1 MEANVKRLLV
11 TGIETSIGGN
21 LALTLADRCEVLGLY
36 DRAPLVPAGRAL
48 PWPDEDPQ
56 ALAAL
61 VDDWQP
67 QWIVHCGPL
76 SAASWD
82 APPDEERAL
91 REPRRVESLW
101 DLAQCYGARMTVLS
115 SDAVFAGPRMFHE
128 EDAPVASS
136 APVASWTRAMERIV
150 ENSEA
155 LLVRSHAYGLNC
167 DGQAGFAEQALTAL
181 TRRESLSASGRRH
194 ATPILASDLAE
205 LLWRAYELRLHGL
218 YHLAGAERTSQHR
231 FVTELAEILG
241 VETLDA
247 CRQPTEETSSICET
261 SLSSKRARR
270 VLGMAT
276 PALGEGLL
284 RFVEQAQSQTLPGG
298 IELAAAAA

>member
-1 MEANVKRLLV
+1 MKRLLV
-11 TGIETSIGGN
+11 TGIETTIGGT
-21 LALTLADRCEVLGLY
+21 LALALADRCEVLGLY

-82 APPDEERAL
+82 GPPDERSAV
-91 REPRRVESLW
+91 REPRRVECLW

-115 SDAVFAGPRMFHE
+115 SDAVFTGPRMFHE
-128 EDAPVASS
+128 EDAPVANA
-136 APVASWTRAMERIV
+136 APVGSWTRAMEKIV

-155 LLVRSHAYGLNC
+155 LLVRSHVYGLSC
-167 DGQAGFAEQALTAL
+167 DAQAGFAEQALAAL
-181 TRRESLSASGRRH
+181 MRREPLSASGRRH

-241 VETLDA
+241 VEPVV
-247 CRQPTEETSSICET
+247 CRTSCQESSAICET

-270 VLGMAT
+270 MLGMAT
-276 PALGEGLL
+276 PALREGLL
-284 RFVEQAQSQTLPGG
+284 RFVEQAQNHAWHGG
-298 IELAAAAA
+298 FELAAAAA